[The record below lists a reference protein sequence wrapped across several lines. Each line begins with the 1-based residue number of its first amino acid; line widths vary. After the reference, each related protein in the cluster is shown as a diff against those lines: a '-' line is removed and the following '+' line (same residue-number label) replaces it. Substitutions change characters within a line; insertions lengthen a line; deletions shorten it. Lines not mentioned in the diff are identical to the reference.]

1 MPFVSENQT
10 SLNNSSEIVIPAI
23 VEQISKFQIPELQLM
38 DPVGNAEKSAKYGI
52 LITVNGT
59 KFGVMEKDKE
69 ITISHNGMP
78 QGVES
83 VSRIKVELKSQIQK
97 LIESIGLSE
106 GQSKIALQT
115 GQKLS
120 EQNNKNQILNI
131 QYLDAYKALLE
142 YFETKFTTFEVSRE
156 QLNYMRSNYTKSVQ
170 SPSIEE

>member
-1 MPFVSENQT
+1 MPFATENQT
-10 SLNNSSEIVIPAI
+10 SFNNPDTLIPAI
-23 VEQISKFQIPELQLM
+23 IENKVKTEIPDLRLM
-38 DPVGNAEKSAKYGI
+38 DPAGNAEKSAKYGI

-59 KFGVMEKDKE
+59 KFGIMEKDKE
-69 ITISHNGMP
+69 VTISHNGMP
-78 QGVES
+78 QSVES
-83 VSRIKVELKSQIQK
+83 VNRIKVELKSQIQK

-156 QLNYMRSNYTKSVQ
+156 QLNYMRSNYSKSVQ